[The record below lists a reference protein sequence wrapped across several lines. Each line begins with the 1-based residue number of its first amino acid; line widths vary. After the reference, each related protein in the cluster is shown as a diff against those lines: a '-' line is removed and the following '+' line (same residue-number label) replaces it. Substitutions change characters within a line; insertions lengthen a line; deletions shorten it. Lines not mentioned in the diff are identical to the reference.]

1 MTTSVSTEGYLPGQ
15 VVRDLSHAFA
25 AVTDLHDVVGSVD
38 GWTQAA
44 LGTDRVAACLAKG
57 ISD

>member
-1 MTTSVSTEGYLPGQ
+1 MTQLVSTEGYLPGQ
-15 VVRDLSHAFA
+15 VVRDLSHAFV
-25 AVTDLHDVVGSVD
+25 AVTGLHEVVGLLD
-38 GWTQAA
+38 GWIQAA